1 MLRVNRFLLLSF
13 ETKILRIKI
22 CVCVGG
28 VCGCGCVCVCV
39 GEGVCVCV
47 GEGEGVC
54 VYAPTGRARNEEHQK
69 ELQPGDFRTL

>member
-1 MLRVNRFLLLSF
+1 M
-13 ETKILRIKI
+13 

-28 VCGCGCVCVCV
+28 GVWVW
-39 GEGVCVCV
+39 VCVCV

-54 VYAPTGRARNEEHQK
+54 VYAPAGGARNEECQK